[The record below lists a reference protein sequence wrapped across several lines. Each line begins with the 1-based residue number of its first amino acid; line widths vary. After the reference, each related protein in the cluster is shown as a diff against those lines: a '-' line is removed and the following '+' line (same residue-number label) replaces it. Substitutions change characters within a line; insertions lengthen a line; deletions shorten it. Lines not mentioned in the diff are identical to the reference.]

1 MAELQSG
8 MPVMPLTSD
17 MRVQF
22 EAINPTTGVAVA
34 GVDISLA
41 AIYAVDT
48 VGSETDLIQTGPFML
63 VPGPGAA

>member
-1 MAELQSG
+1 

-41 AIYAVDT
+41 SIYAVDV
-48 VGSETDLIQTGPFML
+48 VGGDTDALGPLGPFML
-63 VPGPGAA
+63 VPGPNQPSPAGSV